1 MTQPFDA
8 SALLDCYRRGVF
20 PMADSRED
28 PRIFLF
34 DPDMRGVLP
43 LDGLHISRSLA
54 KFMRRMTWDITYN
67 AAFSDVIALCAE
79 SAPDRPSTWINHGIE
94 HLYTGLHHMGHAHS
108 VEVWEGEQLVGGLYG
123 VSIGAAFFGESMVS
137 RRTNASKV
145 ALVKLVAR
153 LNAAGYVLLDTQFI
167 TDHLQSLGGVEIT
180 RDEYQ
185 TRLKAALVKK
195 AEFTVDLKDA

>member
-1 MTQPFDA
+1 M
-8 SALLDCYRRGVF
+8 
-20 PMADSRED
+20 
-28 PRIFLF
+28 
-34 DPDMRGVLP
+34 
-43 LDGLHISRSLA
+43 
-54 KFMRRMTWDITYN
+54 
-67 AAFSDVIALCAE
+67 
-79 SAPDRPSTWINHGIE
+79 
-94 HLYTGLHHMGHAHS
+94 
-108 VEVWEGEQLVGGLYG
+108 
-123 VSIGAAFFGESMVS
+123 
-137 RRTNASKV
+137 